1 MPKAKNHRILFLF
14 LLFDTHKFIF
24 FNFKASDNWRTFH
37 ECQQR
42 RKKRIKRGII
52 LMKYAAVHVLRESS
66 MSICSRRS
74 LPASEKN
81 EDFSTLFVF
90 LSQQN
95 RRKKTFSA
103 DRVLSSSVNLPKASF
118 MISENIKNIIL
129 DVACKPENKFQ
140 LINCVVRKINIYSK
154 ITHKQQ

>member
-1 MPKAKNHRILFLF
+1 MPQFMFEEN
-14 LLFDTHKFIF
+14 
-24 FNFKASDNWRTFH
+24 
-37 ECQQR
+37 R
-42 RKKRIKRGII
+42 RCR
-52 LMKYAAVHVLRESS
+52 YVLVGHFPH
-66 MSICSRRS
+66 
-74 LPASEKN
+74 LKKN

-129 DVACKPENKFQ
+129 DVAGKAENEFL
-140 LINCVVRKINIYSK
+140 LISCVVRKINIVKLHTSNSK
-154 ITHKQQ
+154 SFDDTLFHNLTNNVIYYTINRSFHRF